1 MQEQKLINGK
11 YFVIRQLGKGGMSRV
26 YLVRERNLGKLW
38 AMKVISQRLQG
49 KAGHAV
55 LEQLKGEA
63 ERMREFSHP
72 VLPIV
77 VDVFSV
83 DYSLYIIMEYVPG
96 KTLKSILS
104 EKGTLSEKEAVHI
117 AVSLCEALQY
127 LHTRKPP
134 VIYRD
139 MKPANIMITPEGR
152 VKLIDFGI
160 SREYR
165 KEKAEDTICL
175 GTKGYAA
182 PEQFGGMGQ
191 SDVRTDIYGLGA
203 TLYHMLTGKNPA
215 MPPYEIRPVRQWK
228 PWLSPGLEFIVSR
241 CTKQNP
247 KERYTNIEQV
257 RKDLSSYQQLGEYEK
272 RVSKRKLIV
281 FFFCL
286 LCSFS
291 FFVVGKCQEF
301 SGAKAKEEKYVR
313 LLQTEKYKEAIS
325 FMPGKVEAY
334 LSYIKMLRD
343 GDGKISK
350 EEKRKIETVVY
361 QNLDRLLKSE
371 DYRDFCFQLGVNF
384 WYWYDGELSE
394 QVLAGYPWFQQ
405 AEKTSGQGSFEESL
419 LSVYLGIGYFY
430 QEINPGIGKGNYRNK
445 DFKIYWERLMKLKQM
460 FQDNRNENIEDILS
474 CQTSALIICSM
485 KNYMDRFLCAGITN
499 KEMLSVC
506 HEMEDNLPKEEL
518 SNLPADLQ
526 VRYRQVLRI
535 ERLKEIEEG
544 LR

>member
-1 MQEQKLINGK
+1 MREQKLINGK

-49 KAGHAV
+49 KAGHVV

-77 VDVFSV
+77 VDVFSI

-104 EKGTLSEKEAVHI
+104 EKGALSEKEAVPI

-139 MKPANIMITPEGR
+139 MKPANIMLTPEGR

-165 KEKAEDTICL
+165 KEKLEDTICL

-215 MPPYEIRPVRQWK
+215 MPPYEIRPIRQWK
-228 PWLSPGLEFIVSR
+228 PWLSPGLEFIVCR

-247 KERYTNIEQV
+247 KERYMNIAQV
-257 RKDLSSYQQLGEYEK
+257 QKDLFSYEQLGEYEK

-291 FFVVGKCQEF
+291 FFVVGKCQEV
-301 SGAKAKEEKYVR
+301 SSVKAKEEKYSR

-325 FMPGKVEAY
+325 FMPERAEAY
-334 LSYIKMLRD
+334 LSYIKKLRD

-350 EEKRKIETVVY
+350 EEKRNIETLVY
-361 QNLDRLLKSE
+361 QNLGSLSKTE
-371 DYRDFCFQLGVNF
+371 DYRDFCFQLGVTF
-384 WYWYDGELSE
+384 WYWYEGELSE
-394 QVLAGYPWFQQ
+394 QILAGYPWFQQ
-405 AEKTSGQGSFEESL
+405 AEKTSGNGSFEESL

-430 QEINPGIGKGNYRNK
+430 QEINPGIKKGNYRNK
-445 DFKIYWERLMKLKQM
+445 DFKLYWERLLKLKQM
-460 FQDNRNENIEDILS
+460 FQDNKNENIEDILS
-474 CQTSALIICSM
+474 CQASALIICSM

-499 KEMLSVC
+499 QEMLDVC
-506 HEMEDNLPKEEL
+506 QEMEHNLPKEEL
-518 SNLPADLQ
+518 SHLPADLQ